1 MTSISYLYS
10 SPDLINYFKETIKNI
25 ETVVSQMEEETVE
38 DNPTKDRRAIDLANA
53 VQIKQIQ
60 EQIASYCAKRHVLDS
75 LVPDALVIWNICR
88 VRLGRDPIRIASWAP
103 TTASSTPSMG
113 SLATKK

>member
-10 SPDLINYFKETIKNI
+10 SPDLINYFKETIENI

-60 EQIASYCAKRHVLDS
+60 EQISSYCAPWS
-75 LVPDALVIWNICR
+75 LTH
-88 VRLGRDPIRIASWAP
+88 PIRIASWSP